1 MVHFQVDDISEF
13 VQGGKGATF
22 NTRWRMGP
30 QQDPLHTPGSEEDSE
45 NFHAAASPVPR
56 WSMRCQIR
64 SRNKNACWYTSLARM
79 TLRKE
84 RPDPIGD
91 AIREGAVEILE
102 DGQENVL
109 TLERV
114 QRGAAIP
121 TTTSKQLYEDRSSRY
136 HHYATFKMGP
146 LNMNTATATATA
158 APVPEAA
165 STTTIPTPLPT
176 LTQTDIRTLVLS

>member
-84 RPDPIGD
+84 RPDSIGD

-146 LNMNTATATATA
+146 LNMNNTATAIATA
-158 APVPEAA
+158 APEAA